1 MDAIKEECLS
11 STTIQRTMQH
21 FGKLTDKIKQ
31 SIREKNI
38 KIIEP
43 LGNKKQMMGEIAFSL
58 IIKLFLMLYLF

>member
-1 MDAIKEECLS
+1 MLFRD
-11 STTIQRTMQH
+11 
-21 FGKLTDKIKQ
+21 
-31 SIREKNI
+31 REKNI